1 MQLAGTDVLVR
12 DNDNLLTTVV
22 DGELIALSVADGV
35 CYGLN
40 SMGTRI
46 WALLAEP
53 RSVDS
58 LCEQLTREFEIG
70 EEACRREALEFLEQ
84 LRAEGMVSVAGDGA
98 SPTR

>member
-53 RSVDS
+53 RSVDG

-70 EEACRREALEFLEQ
+70 EEACRREAREFLEQ
-84 LRAEGMVSVAGDGA
+84 LRGEGMVSVAGDGA

>member
-12 DNDNLLTTVV
+12 DNDNLLTTTV

-46 WALLAEP
+46 WELLAEP

-58 LCEQLTREFEIG
+58 LCEQLTREFEISD
-70 EEACRREALEFLEQ
+70 EACRREALEFLDQ
-84 LRAEGMVSVAGDGA
+84 LRAEGMVSVAGDR
-98 SPTR
+98 PTTAP